1 MVQNLTG
8 WWLILEVASQLL
20 LSHGMFIKFENTPQK
35 ALPIVVFHL
44 YLMQR
49 IQINA
54 KIWNQIFFFFLRVE
68 TDKAGWAELGGL
80 FNW

>member
-1 MVQNLTG
+1 M
-8 WWLILEVASQLL
+8 EVASQLL

-35 ALPIVVFHL
+35 ALWFSSLFDAENTNKCKNLESNIL
-44 YLMQR
+44 
-49 IQINA
+49 
-54 KIWNQIFFFFLRVE
+54 FFLRVE